1 MPPRRSRRPKRP
13 STHALEAIA
22 STPTRRTRQS
32 AAGAI
37 QASES
42 VGSGANQS
50 SVSMG
55 SGANQSSVS
64 MGSGANQSSVSM
76 GSGANPSSVN
86 MGSGANQ
93 SSVSM
98 GSGANPSSVSVGSG
112 AISEELISSI
122 VTRVTAAVTRQLT
135 SPSLPNPVPPAEE
148 SQPLSSQS
156 NIEVPVVQALAGE
169 QGPQR
174 PREVFTSVSM
184 AVDACVPDKIKTKIL
199 QEEYI
204 ELGTLLVTP
213 SYNDKYHLT
222 LQPAKEGSTQ
232 SFALEPA
239 TRPKRITS
247 IDMWLHAF
255 HVFVG
260 VYTGRYPQEAQ
271 GLMKYGST
279 IQDFADRGHNWRF
292 YDENFRFLRQSQAT
306 SLPWGTIHWELW
318 FKSQYPPKKV
328 PILNGSTKPASV
340 VFVPRSYCFKFHR
353 GEECSGCSFKHTCFK
368 CGALHKAV
376 HCNFRSFSKKAVAPS
391 NNQGFPNP
399 NSSQNPRQSNSGGPA
414 NTRKNQ

>member
-22 STPTRRTRQS
+22 STPTRRSRQS

-93 SSVSM
+93 FSVSM
-98 GSGANPSSVSVGSG
+98 GSGANPSSVNMGSGANQFSVSMGRGANPSSVSVGSG
-112 AISEELISSI
+112 AMSEELISSI

-279 IQDFADRGHNWRF
+279 IQDLAARGHNWRF
-292 YDENFRFLRQSQAT
+292 YDENFSFFT
-306 SLPWGTIHWELW
+306 PITGHIPSLGNHSL
-318 FKSQYPPKKV
+318 
-328 PILNGSTKPASV
+328 
-340 VFVPRSYCFKFHR
+340 
-353 GEECSGCSFKHTCFK
+353 
-368 CGALHKAV
+368 GAMV
-376 HCNFRSFSKKAVAPS
+376 QITVSP
-391 NNQGFPNP
+391 
-399 NSSQNPRQSNSGGPA
+399 
-414 NTRKNQ
+414 

>member
-22 STPTRRTRQS
+22 STPTRRSRQS

-93 SSVSM
+93 FSVSM

-112 AISEELISSI
+112 AMSEELISSI

-279 IQDFADRGHNWRF
+279 IQDLADRGHNWRF

-306 SLPWGTIHWELW
+306 SLPWGTIHLELW
-318 FKSQYPPKKV
+318 FKSQYPLINSYLSEGLENFP
-328 PILNGSTKPASV
+328 T
-340 VFVPRSYCFKFHR
+340 VF
-353 GEECSGCSFKHTCFK
+353 
-368 CGALHKAV
+368 
-376 HCNFRSFSKKAVAPS
+376 
-391 NNQGFPNP
+391 
-399 NSSQNPRQSNSGGPA
+399 
-414 NTRKNQ
+414 